1 MGNEHMSSANNETT
15 FIDNDQP
22 NMSQSLDELITES
35 CNRMGIVDQTDP
47 NAHESTYAS
56 TENGH
61 INPNQSMLQ
70 FECDSFNLNDLAF
83 CTGETT
89 NTDLADVMPS
99 MDEIFPNIEIMNV
112 LYDNMNV
119 SNGDMQQFYSAAP
132 Q

>member
-1 MGNEHMSSANNETT
+1 MSSANNETT

-47 NAHESTYAS
+47 NVHDTTYAN

-61 INPNQSMLQ
+61 IHSNQSMLQ

-83 CTGETT
+83 CTSETT
-89 NTDLADVMPS
+89 NTDLANVMPS
-99 MDEIFPNIEIMNV
+99 MGEIFPQSIEIMNA

-119 SNGDMQQFYSAAP
+119 SNGDLQQFYSAPP